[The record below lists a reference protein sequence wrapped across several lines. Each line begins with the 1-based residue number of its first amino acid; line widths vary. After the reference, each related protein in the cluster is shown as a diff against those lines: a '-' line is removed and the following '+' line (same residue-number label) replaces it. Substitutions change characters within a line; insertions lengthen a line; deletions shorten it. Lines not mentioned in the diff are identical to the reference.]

1 MNEWI
6 KGKLM
11 NVLDRIKWKSSPLLK
26 ILLIQMLSFKIQ
38 DDHLPNGAKGNNLS
52 GKLGSNALDIQ
63 ASVSI
68 FHVEIQRTLRQCKR
82 KNFLKNH
89 QFGIN
94 QAYSYSKIFIE
105 PLLSASVVL
114 YWGITLA
121 GMKKNG
127 PYPRIRRK
135 YINCILF

>member
-1 MNEWI
+1 MDKRKANECARQNKTEKPFFI
-6 KGKLM
+6 
-11 NVLDRIKWKSSPLLK
+11 SSPLLK

-89 QFGIN
+89 QFGVI
-94 QAYSYSKIFIE
+94 QS
-105 PLLSASVVL
+105 
-114 YWGITLA
+114 GIQLF
-121 GMKKNG
+121 KNI
-127 PYPRIRRK
+127 Y
-135 YINCILF
+135 